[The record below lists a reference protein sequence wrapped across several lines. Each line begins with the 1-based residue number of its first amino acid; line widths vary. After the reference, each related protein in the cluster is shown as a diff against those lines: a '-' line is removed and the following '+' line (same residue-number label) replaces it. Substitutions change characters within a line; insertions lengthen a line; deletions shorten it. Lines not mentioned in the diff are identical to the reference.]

1 MEVPTGVEPAIFC
14 VTGRRDNHYTT
25 EPWLRELD
33 LNQRP
38 LGYEPNELPL
48 LHSAMSLR
56 SFSIAGAKVG
66 IGFETSKFSCKI
78 FLFVGIREEF
88 LNYFATFVAQTEQI
102 ELNRYGEYRIT
113 EDS

>member
-1 MEVPTGVEPAIFC
+1 MYGDNKKGCLPIRNSLYQL
-14 VTGRRDNHYTT
+14 RRQDSN
-25 EPWLRELD
+25 L
-33 LNQRP
+33 RP

-88 LNYFATFVAQTEQI
+88 LNYFATFVAQTEQM